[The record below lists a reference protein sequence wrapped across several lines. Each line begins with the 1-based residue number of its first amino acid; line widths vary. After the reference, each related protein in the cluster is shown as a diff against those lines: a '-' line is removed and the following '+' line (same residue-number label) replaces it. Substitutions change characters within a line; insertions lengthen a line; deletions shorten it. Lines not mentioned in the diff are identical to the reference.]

1 MLENLYY
8 TFLAVIIP
16 VIYLVFGIA
25 FTTKIPPLGSSMGI
39 KTKMTTRSKKT
50 WEVGHKFASRLFIVY
65 GVLLGALCAA
75 WFMIPWG
82 DRRALAFWCYV
93 IIEFF
98 SLVSLVPLI
107 NREIKAKLNM
117 KWVK

>member
-16 VIYLVFGIA
+16 AIYLVFGLV
-25 FTTKIPPLGSSMGI
+25 FTARVPPLGSSMGI

-50 WEVGHKFASRLFIVY
+50 WEVGHKFAAQLFIAYAV
-65 GVLLGALCAA
+65 VLGALCAA
-75 WFMIPWG
+75 WLIIPWG

-93 IIEFF
+93 AIEFI
-98 SLVSLVPLI
+98 SLLSLAPLI
-107 NREIKAKLNM
+107 NRHIKTKLNL